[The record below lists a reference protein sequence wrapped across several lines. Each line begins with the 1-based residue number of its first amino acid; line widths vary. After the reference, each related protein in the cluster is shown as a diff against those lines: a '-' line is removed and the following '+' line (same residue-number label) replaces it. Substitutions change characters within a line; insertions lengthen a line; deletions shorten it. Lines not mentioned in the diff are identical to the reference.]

1 MIFSVA
7 NYILAVKH
15 LDRMARTLGAKRI
28 YALGEEHDREALK
41 CSVGNSVLVVQV
53 MCEGKRMAMRIY
65 MRPNANLRAIYGD
78 SYYPK
83 ELLVSS
89 SCDVFGLAD
98 VVLCDWKEGVSL
110 QSKIE
115 ELAHKPDKM
124 AALSQMFEE
133 FALSLL
139 GEKWAHGDLKPENI
153 IFSKD
158 GLSLIDFDAMY
169 CEGFGSENCTNIFEG
184 YIAWLGKLLK
194 LDFGNSFKYGIPVID
209 VIKDHMGVSFAV
221 AAIATIFEFLI
232 ATIFEFLI
240 AIPLGVTAATH
251 QYSVRD
257 YIVTVLVMIG
267 ISLPSFFFGQ
277 LLKNIFAIQLEWF
290 PASGLIDASKDLSG
304 FALLMD
310 QMWHLFIPILT
321 VVILSIGGRMRMTRT
336 NMLEVLNS
344 DYIRTARAKG
354 LKEKV
359 VIYKH
364 AFRNTMIPLVTS
376 LAGLLPGLFSGAI
389 ITEQVF
395 GLPGIGNVAFDAMLV
410 ADIPFIMGYNMFL
423 ALLSVIGVL
432 LADLMYAVVDPR
444 VKLG

>member
-1 MIFSVA
+1 MLK
-7 NYILAVKH
+7 YIIKRLAQSI
-15 LDRMARTLGAKRI
+15 LILLGVSLII
-28 YALGEEHDREALK
+28 YALIRCMPVDFVTQKLSSITTTGSE
-41 CSVGNSVLVVQV
+41 
-53 MCEGKRMAMRIY
+53 
-65 MRPNANLRAIYGD
+65 
-78 SYYPK
+78 
-83 ELLVSS
+83 VSQ
-89 SCDVFGLAD
+89 
-98 VVLCDWKEGVSL
+98 E
-110 QSKIE
+110 QI
-115 ELAHKPDKM
+115 DKM
-124 AALSQMFEE
+124 MELY
-133 FALSLL
+133 
-139 GEKWAHGDLKPENI
+139 
-153 IFSKD
+153 
-158 GLSLIDFDAMY
+158 GL
-169 CEGFGSENCTNIFEG
+169 NTNIFEG
-184 YIAWLGKLLK
+184 YLAWLTKLLK
-194 LDFGNSFKYGIPVID
+194 FDFGTSFKYQLPVIE

-221 AAIATIFEFLI
+221 AAIATIFEFM
-232 ATIFEFLI
+232 I

-251 QYSVRD
+251 QYSIRD
-257 YIVTVLVMIG
+257 YVVTVLVMIG

-277 LLKNIFAIQLEWF
+277 LLKNIFAIQLGWF

-304 FALLMD
+304 FPLLMD
-310 QMWHLFIPILT
+310 QLWHLFIPILT

-359 VIYKH
+359 VSYKH
-364 AFRNTMIPLVTS
+364 AVRNTMIPLVTS

-444 VKLG
+444 VKLS